1 MRSKREE
8 RVLEGRSIM
17 KDCCKK
23 GLQLRKSCSEWGDFP
38 VSLQDLLYSRVDS
51 RKLWKTKGFT
61 FFKLCPEK

>member
-1 MRSKREE
+1 
-8 RVLEGRSIM
+8 M
-17 KDCCKK
+17 K
-23 GLQLRKSCSEWGDFP
+23 WGDFP